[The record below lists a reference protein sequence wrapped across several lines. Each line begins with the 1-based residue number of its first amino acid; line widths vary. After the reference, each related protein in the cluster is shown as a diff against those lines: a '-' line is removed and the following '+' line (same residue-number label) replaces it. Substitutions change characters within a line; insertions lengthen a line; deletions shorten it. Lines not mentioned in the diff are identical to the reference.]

1 MLTGRFGS
9 LEINC
14 GGFVQQTGIREQLPA
29 IADAWALAQ
38 GIVDTVREPVLV
50 LDEEL
55 RVIAASRSFY
65 SAFKV
70 SAEDTQ
76 GRLLYALGDGQ
87 WDIPKLRVLLEN
99 IIPEHGVMEGHEVEH
114 EFPDL
119 GQRTMRLNARQVFYK
134 GGANRTILLGI
145 EDVTG
150 QRILEREKDELLRQ
164 VEEARVFAQAIV
176 DTVRDPFLV
185 LDQDLRVLAASR
197 SFYSAFKVIPGD
209 TQGRP
214 LYALGDGQ
222 WDIPGLRLLLE
233 KIIPERGVMDN
244 YEVKHE
250 FPGLGQRTM
259 LLNARKVFYEGGHN
273 TTILLGIADVTG
285 QRALEREKEEL
296 LRQKGVLL
304 EELQH
309 RVANSLQIIASILLM
324 KARAV
329 QSEETRLHLQDA
341 HQRVM
346 SVAAVQ
352 KQLYATEA
360 TGSVEVAPY
369 LVKLCAS
376 LATSMIGDTRPI
388 SLKVVGEGGSASSR
402 QAESLGLI
410 VTELVMNALKHA
422 FPEVKAE
429 GQIIVAYDMAGT
441 NWKLSVSDNGIG
453 KPDGVFAQGKSGLGT
468 GIVKALSQQLDAQV
482 NTSASPGGTTVSITH
497 ATFPTK
503 AVHAA

>member
-1 MLTGRFGS
+1 VVPRFAS
-9 LEINC
+9 LELNS
-14 GGFVQQTGIREQLPA
+14 GGFVQLTGIREQFSA
-29 IADAWALAQ
+29 IADALALAQ

-70 SAEDTQ
+70 TAEDTQ
-76 GRLLYALGDGQ
+76 GKLLYALGDGQ
-87 WDIPKLRVLLEN
+87 WDIPELRVLLEN
-99 IIPEHGVMEGHEVEH
+99 IIPEHGVMEGHEVAH

-145 EDVTG
+145 EDVTA
-150 QRILEREKDELLRQ
+150 QRILEREKDDLLRQ
-164 VEEARVFAQAIV
+164 FEEARVFAQAIV
-176 DTVRDPFLV
+176 DTVREPFLV

-197 SFYSAFKVIPGD
+197 SFYSAFKVSPGD
-209 TQGRP
+209 TQGRL

-222 WDIPGLRLLLE
+222 WDIPGLRVLLE
-233 KIIPERGVMDN
+233 KIVPERGVMED

-259 LLNARKVFYEGGHN
+259 LLNARKVFYEGGLN
-273 TTILLGIADVTG
+273 TTILLGIEDVTG
-285 QRALEREKEEL
+285 QRVLEREKEEL

-329 QSEETRLHLQDA
+329 QSAETRLHLEDA

-352 KQLYATEA
+352 KQLYAAEV
-360 TGSVEVAPY
+360 TGSVEIARY
-369 LVKLCAS
+369 LIKLCAS

-422 FPEVKAE
+422 FPEVKAK

-441 NWKLSVSDNGIG
+441 NWKLSVSDDGIG

-482 NTSASPGGTTVSITH
+482 DTSAGPLGTTVTVTH
-497 ATFPTK
+497 ATFPAK

>member
-1 MLTGRFGS
+1 LSYEDGLDFVQAVRRFFG
-9 LEINC
+9 LEING
-14 GGFVQQTGIREQLPA
+14 GGFVQLTGIREQFSA
-29 IADAWALAQ
+29 VADAWALAQ
-38 GIVDTVREPVLV
+38 GIVDTVREPIVV
-50 LDEEL
+50 LDEKL

-65 SAFKV
+65 LAFKV

-99 IIPEHGVMEGHEVEH
+99 IIPEHGVMEGYEVEH
-114 EFPDL
+114 EFPGL
-119 GQRTMRLNARQVFYK
+119 GQRTMRLNARQLFYK
-134 GGANRTILLGI
+134 EGANRTILLGI
-145 EDVTG
+145 EDVT
-150 QRILEREKDELLRQ
+150 
-164 VEEARVFAQAIV
+164 A
-176 DTVRDPFLV
+176 
-185 LDQDLRVLAASR
+185 
-197 SFYSAFKVIPGD
+197 
-209 TQGRP
+209 
-214 LYALGDGQ
+214 
-222 WDIPGLRLLLE
+222 
-233 KIIPERGVMDN
+233 
-244 YEVKHE
+244 
-250 FPGLGQRTM
+250 
-259 LLNARKVFYEGGHN
+259 
-273 TTILLGIADVTG
+273 

-329 QSEETRLHLQDA
+329 QSAETRLHLEDA

-352 KQLYATEA
+352 KQLYAAEA
-360 TGSVEVAPY
+360 TGSVEIAPY

-422 FPEVKAE
+422 FPEVKAK

-441 NWKLSVSDNGIG
+441 NWKLSVSDDGIG

-468 GIVKALSQQLDAQV
+468 GIVKALSQQLDARID
-482 NTSASPGGTTVSITH
+482 TSAGPGGTTVSITH

-503 AVHAA
+503 AVQAA